1 MRNHY
6 GYGYCPRC
14 NRIFP
19 KISNTQRVCSEKCR
33 KELTNKNHHRLYY
46 KDLPKM
52 QKYKREQERERRKN
66 PELVKR
72 RKDARLKLRQKVIEL
87 LGKSCVLCGSE
98 YKVDYH
104 EIHGKKHTCWN
115 QYFIDH
121 YKDFVPL
128 CRKHHIALHR
138 LEESKNPELAV
149 KLLITLI
156 EHGDSTQNFISHA
169 NIIVNQLMKYEQPN
183 KDHEQI
189 GHR

>member
-19 KISNTQRVCSEKCR
+19 KVSNIQRVCSDKCR
-33 KELTNKNHHRLYY
+33 KELTNKNVHRRYY

-52 QKYKREQERERRKN
+52 RKYKREQERIRRQNPDIVKN
-66 PELVKR
+66 EK
-72 RKDARLKLRQKVIEL
+72 KHRLKLRQKVIEL
-87 LGKSCVLCGSE
+87 LGKSCALCGSE

-104 EIHGKKHTCWN
+104 EIHGKRHTRWN

-128 CRKHHIALHR
+128 CRKHHLALHR
-138 LEESKNPELAV
+138 LADSENLNLTERLL
-149 KLLITLI
+149 KLLI
-156 EHGDSTQNFISHA
+156 EHGQSSATFLS
-169 NIIVNQLMKYEQPN
+169 
-183 KDHEQI
+183 
-189 GHR
+189 